1 MKRAKKILS
10 AAAAPVL
17 IAGMAAAMLLTGC
30 TAAQTQSSITSQTT
44 TESTSQTTNDST
56 TPTAD
61 KAELNETIRFI
72 MDKIDSLPANDPH
85 KGVFRE
91 MFLVDDENVIKVVL
105 GSTDEATLK
114 WFRENICDKP
124 FLRFKASE
132 GYPGN
137 D

>member
-44 TESTSQTTNDST
+44 NDST
-56 TPTAD
+56 TPTAG

-91 MFLVDDENVIKVVL
+91 MFLVDDENVIEVVL

-132 GYPGN
+132 GHPGN